1 VTLSPPKVGV
11 LRDSHN
17 LFFKLRRENLNAFER
32 EKKSLPFR
40 GICGTPT
47 LVACKGH
54 ICQLA
59 ECSKKQKQCTGGA
72 LDMHLT
78 IEHETWIF
86 HYTSAL
92 KHFGLL
98 PPIILSNAIGRVI
111 DKRVTTTIRIVLV
124 LIQQP
129 HRVDLFTYFQDRNE
143 TSL

>member
-1 VTLSPPKVGV
+1 MAVM
-11 LRDSHN
+11 RDSHN
-17 LFFKLRRENLNAFER
+17 LFFNLRRENLNAFER

-59 ECSKKQKQCTGGA
+59 ECSKKQKQCTGHA

-98 PPIILSNAIGRVI
+98 PQSFSPMQLGA
-111 DKRVTTTIRIVLV
+111 L
-124 LIQQP
+124 LIKGSQLQ
-129 HRVDLFTYFQDRNE
+129 
-143 TSL
+143 